1 MEGSI
6 MKVKEIIVFFVL
18 LFLIVGCSNSTT
30 NQPDNNGGDNDPDD
44 SEYVVETL
52 EDFPIDI
59 LPLYKAI
66 RVNSNSY
73 TVREDLGYII
83 GKDLYSIDFES
94 EADLDEIS
102 EFYQDHVDEIIADSF
117 YDDYQFSGL
126 IDGRHANFFISENQA
141 DNAVGNQVIISFAVD
156 PSDYS
161 DENKYF
167 DTYPDLVD
175 AIGMGRTWYY
185 EYTENYTYE
194 STRYVIGYFT
204 DIEKE
209 EALTYYRDKYGAEE
223 NFSEMA
229 SGDMS
234 TMMIWVKDAYNI
246 TMYFT
251 EYSNNDQSISVSTEK
266 RD

>member
-1 MEGSI
+1 
-6 MKVKEIIVFFVL
+6 MKVKVLISFFVL
-18 LFLIVGCSNSTT
+18 MFLVMGCSKGTSDL
-30 NQPDNNGGDNDPDD
+30 PKNGGNTNDPDN
-44 SEYVVETL
+44 SEYNTKTL
-52 EDFPIDI
+52 EDFPIDV
-59 LPLYKAI
+59 LPLYKVI

-83 GKDLYSIDFES
+83 GKDLYAIDFES

-102 EFYQDHVDEIIADSF
+102 EFYQEHVDEIIADSF
-117 YDDYQFSGL
+117 YNDYTFSGL
-126 IDGRHANFFISENQA
+126 IDGRRANFFISENQS
-141 DNAVGNQVIISFAVD
+141 DNAVGNQVTISFGAD
-156 PSDYS
+156 PSEYS

-194 STRYVIGYFT
+194 SIRYVIGYFT
-204 DIEKE
+204 DIKKE
-209 EALTYYRDKYGAEE
+209 EALTYYRDKYGEEE
-223 NFSEMA
+223 NFSETT

-234 TMMIWVKDAYNI
+234 TMMAWTKDGYNV

-266 RD
+266 PN